1 VVEKKVVVE
10 IDLGKYINVELPLND
25 AEKLLSIITKR
36 LGYET
41 EDLSETLRYLRNFD
55 AFYEVAKKK
64 FKDYLVP
71 PKSMND
77 MIRGRVIVD
86 KVKLLKEGE
95 TRRVIISFDRRMK
108 LDVVVDSLKDL
119 GYDVEVRRRTYA

>member
-1 VVEKKVVVE
+1 MVEKKVVVE